1 VLARPKF
8 LNPFGCT
15 SATECLW
22 RFFADRDRRWW
33 PDTSASSRSRAHR
46 QSGHTPRPILLGHA
60 NDQPLD
66 SSVDRRSARVF
77 TCAQSI
83 EFTSN
88 EHWAR
93 CQGMR
98 SRIKRSAM
106 FCAVRRSI
114 LPPKTTDDAGQD
126 HEDGGERRIEHKMLF
141 QSNLKRRQL
150 HLKPKIL
157 SYTGS
162 ARMTQVREMQC
173 RRP

>member
-15 SATECLW
+15 SATGCLW
-22 RFFADRDRRWW
+22 RFLPIETEGGGQTPQQAHAPERTGNQVIRHDRFS
-33 PDTSASSRSRAHR
+33 SAMRTISPS
-46 QSGHTPRPILLGHA
+46 TPLSIGGRPGLYVRPIHRIYEQRALGPMPR
-60 NDQPLD
+60 Q
-66 SSVDRRSARVF
+66 
-77 TCAQSI
+77 
-83 EFTSN
+83 
-88 EHWAR
+88 
-93 CQGMR
+93 R

-114 LPPKTTDDAGQD
+114 LPPKTTDDAGQG